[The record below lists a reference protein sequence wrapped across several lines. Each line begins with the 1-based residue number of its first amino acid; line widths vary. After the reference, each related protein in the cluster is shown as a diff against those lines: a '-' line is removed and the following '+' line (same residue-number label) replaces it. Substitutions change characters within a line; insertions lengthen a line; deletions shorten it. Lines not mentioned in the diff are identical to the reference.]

1 MTANKGTLSVLP
13 RTPEFVDSKNLYTTR
28 VYDGK
33 AVDLTPATDGD
44 GTMSRVITNR
54 ETNAVLTSDPVD
66 VGEYRVVYS
75 VSEGQNYTEGSVSY
89 DFAITPAPLVIT
101 AENKDVVFGAKAP
114 EYTVVYDGFV
124 NGETEAV
131 LTGTLVVTCA
141 YTEES
146 RESAYEIVP
155 SGLSAKNYAIT
166 WKNGVLTGR
175 YPESDDDD
183 YEETGGHLIQM
194 AIWLPD
200 GSLIRFTETGST
212 WTSTPE

>member
-1 MTANKGTLSVLP
+1 M
-13 RTPEFVDSKNLYTTR
+13 
-28 VYDGK
+28 
-33 AVDLTPATDGD
+33 
-44 GTMSRVITNR
+44 ITNR
-54 ETNAVLTSDPVD
+54 ETNEILTSDPVD

-131 LTGTLVVTCA
+131 LTGTLVVTCV

-183 YEETGGHLIQM
+183 YEETSKPANSKMPKSGTNDPGQGATAKDTQRAM
-194 AIWLPD
+194 
-200 GSLIRFTETGST
+200 
-212 WTSTPE
+212 